1 MLLFLQENILI
12 AAITMTAIFVMIVLV
27 LLFSA
32 YTRRKQAL

>member
-12 AAITMTAIFVMIVLV
+12 AAIMMTAIFVMIVLV
-27 LLFSA
+27 LLFSS